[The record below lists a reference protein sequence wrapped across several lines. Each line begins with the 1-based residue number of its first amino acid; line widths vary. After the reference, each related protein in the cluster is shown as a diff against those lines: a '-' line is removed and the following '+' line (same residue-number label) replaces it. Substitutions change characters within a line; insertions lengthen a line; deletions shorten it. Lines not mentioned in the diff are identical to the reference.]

1 MWSSIE
7 FRRLFENERWP
18 SRIAYILMLLLAVL
32 YIVSQIAM
40 AILWI
45 AGEAQLDSM

>member
-1 MWSSIE
+1 
-7 FRRLFENERWP
+7 
-18 SRIAYILMLLLAVL
+18 MLLLAVL